1 MYEFDSLDKELQ
13 DQIVEK
19 VRKQYSA
26 ATVDHWLHPRNFGR
40 LEDPDGHAVCSGTC
54 GEIMEIFVRLKA
66 GRIAEAG
73 FLTDGC
79 ITATA
84 SGSMAVELATSRS
97 AAKARAI
104 SPDDILAGLEGL
116 PGESQQAANPYVQIP
131 IVTGILEGL
140 EGLPD
145 DSRHCA
151 VLAAKTLRAAIDEAV
166 ALEKEPW
173 KKSYP
178 RRNPNE

>member
-1 MYEFDSLDKELQ
+1 MYEFDSLDKNLQ

-19 VRKQYSA
+19 VRKHYSA
-26 ATVDHWLHPRNFGR
+26 ATVDHWLHPRNFGC

-104 SPDDILAGLEGL
+104 SP
-116 PGESQQAANPYVQIP
+116 GE
-131 IVTGILEGL
+131 ILEGL

-173 KKSYP
+173 EKSYP

>member
-13 DQIVEK
+13 EQIVEK

-66 GRIAEAG
+66 GRISEAG

-97 AAKARAI
+97 VAKARAI
-104 SPDDILAGLEGL
+104 SPDDILLGLGDL
-116 PGESQQAANPYVQIP
+116 PRE
-131 IVTGILEGL
+131 
-140 EGLPD
+140 
-145 DSRHCA
+145 SRHCA
-151 VLAAKTLRAAIDEAV
+151 ALAAKTLRAAVDEAM
-166 ALEKEPW
+166 ALGKEPW
-173 KKSYP
+173 KKAYR
-178 RRNPNE
+178 RRNPDE